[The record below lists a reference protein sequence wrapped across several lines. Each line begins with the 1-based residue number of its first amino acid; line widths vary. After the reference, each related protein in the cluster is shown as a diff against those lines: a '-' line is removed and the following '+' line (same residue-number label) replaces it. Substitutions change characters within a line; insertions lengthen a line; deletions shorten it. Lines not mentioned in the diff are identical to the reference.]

1 MSVTARRGRHH
12 GGDAGFTLIELLVV
26 MVIMGVLM
34 ALAIPTWSHY
44 QNKQDYVGSA
54 RLVVSELRRAQL
66 QAVAQETTYR
76 VDFAVSGRTMSVYRC
91 DIVAPATTC
100 TYSLTK
106 TVALPGAAATFASPS
121 FTTNLGAASTSAY
134 FYARGTASDG
144 TVRLTRT
151 NTGGPA
157 YVVNIEGLTGR
168 VNYS

>member
-26 MVIMGVLM
+26 MVVMGVLM
-34 ALAIPTWSHY
+34 ALAIPSWSHY
-44 QNKQDYVGSA
+44 QNKQDYLGSA
-54 RLVVSELRRAQL
+54 RTVVAELRQVQL

-76 VDFAVSGRTMSVYRC
+76 VDFTVGGRTLTEYRC
-91 DIVAPATTC
+91 DTSPC
-100 TYSLTK
+100 TLTK
-106 TVALPGAAATFASPS
+106 TVTLPGTAAKFSSPS

-144 TVRLTRT
+144 TVTLTRT
-151 NTGGPA
+151 NTGGQT
-157 YVVNIEGLTGR
+157 YVINIEGLTGR

>member
-1 MSVTARRGRHH
+1 MLRTRARGPATPRDG
-12 GGDAGFTLIELLVV
+12 GFTLIEVLVV

-54 RLVVSELRRAQL
+54 QTVVANLRQTQL

-76 VDFAVSGRTMSVYRC
+76 VDFTVGGRSMKIYKLTDPS
-91 DIVAPATTC
+91 TS
-100 TYSLTK
+100 TYVLTQ
-106 TVALPGAAATFASPS
+106 TVTLPGTAAKFASPG
-121 FTTNLGAASTSAY
+121 FTTKTGSVSTSAW

-144 TVRLTRT
+144 TVTLTRT
-151 NTGGPA
+151 NTGGHT

>member
-1 MSVTARRGRHH
+1 MSVTATRGRHH
-12 GGDAGFTLIELLVV
+12 GRDDGFTLIELLVV
-26 MVIMGVLM
+26 MVIAGVLM
-34 ALAIPTWSHY
+34 ALAIPSWSHY

-76 VDFAVSGRTMSVYRC
+76 VDFAVGGRTMSTYRC
-91 DIVAPATTC
+91 DNSTGTC
-100 TYSLTK
+100 VFTLTK
-106 TVALPGAAATFASPS
+106 TVTLPGTAAAFASPS
-121 FTTNLGAASTSAY
+121 FTQNNGTASTSAW

-144 TVRLTRT
+144 TVTLSRT
-151 NTGGPA
+151 NTGGST